1 LNFLRSVL
9 LIGDPSIPTLIRL
22 LPAIA
27 PAMCILAILHT
38 VNRTNGVR
46 LVIAL
51 NLLAILYFAVL
62 AAWHWV
68 SL

>member
-1 LNFLRSVL
+1 LNILRSAL

-38 VNRTNGVR
+38 GTKGVR

-51 NLLAILYFAVL
+51 NLLAILYFVAL